1 MKMSSMKHFLL
12 HNTCDI
18 FTPSLHPFP
27 KHMLQSRV
35 PTSLQLE
42 CPFHRRWHTL
52 VTNTE
57 ESASDRA

>member
-12 HNTCDI
+12 HNMCDI

-27 KHMLQSRV
+27 KHMLHNRV

-42 CPFHRRWHTL
+42 YPFHRHWHMLFTS
-52 VTNTE
+52 TE